1 LVLVGEAVWRAWRPR
16 SPGRASGTLET
27 LVLIAIL
34 VTAAGGLG
42 LLTGGA
48 GPHDSLHLLYGVLA
62 LGALPVAGTF
72 SKNASPR
79 RAGLIALV
87 ARVVLLVLL
96 LRLFQTG

>member
-1 LVLVGEAVWRAWRPR
+1 LIAEAGWRAWRRRAP
-16 SPGRASGTLET
+16 SRASSTLET
-27 LVLIAIL
+27 VALIAIL

-42 LLTGGA
+42 LLTGGS

-72 SKNASPR
+72 SRNASLR
-79 RAGLIALV
+79 RAALIALV
-87 ARVVLLVLL
+87 ARVVLLVVL